1 MTSEER
7 LDQLEPL
14 LAENLQKTD
23 RLIEGQA
30 RIIDEV
36 SKIPGIEARAI
47 KTAEAIA
54 RLTVSS
60 RQQYEELRAGQENLK
75 TSQELILSILR
86 EKLP

>member
-23 RLIEGQA
+23 RLIEGQV

-54 RLTVSS
+54 KLTISS

>member
-36 SKIPGIEARAI
+36 SKIPSIEARAI

-60 RQQYEELRAGQENLK
+60 RQQYEELRTGQENLK

>member
-36 SKIPGIEARAI
+36 SKIPGIEARGI